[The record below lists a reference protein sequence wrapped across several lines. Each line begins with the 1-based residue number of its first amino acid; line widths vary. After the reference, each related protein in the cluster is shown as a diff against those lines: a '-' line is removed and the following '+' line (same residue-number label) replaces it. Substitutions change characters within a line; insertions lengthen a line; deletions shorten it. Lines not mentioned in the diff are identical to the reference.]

1 MSPFTCL
8 FINLYIYFF
17 ICFSSTSKEYDDTY
31 FIYINFSYLLV
42 WCGFTSFFR
51 ILLEHLF
58 ELHSTYFHTQCGT
71 LIRLLWSCLCV
82 VALIV
87 VLYVFF
93 ILCVRWAVPLFLVS

>member
-8 FINLYIYFF
+8 FITLYIYFF

-31 FIYINFSYLLV
+31 FNYINFSYLLV
-42 WCGFTSFFR
+42 WCGFTSF
-51 ILLEHLF
+51 LEHLF